1 MKRNIRMLALIPLA
15 SFVMLVMMLAS
26 SFNASAA
33 TIGQGHIM
41 QLNRATGV
49 KSQAAAPLASNL
61 VYNGGPV
68 MTGTANIFAIF
79 WEPTGSTVSSGYN
92 GLIQRFASD
101 VHGTTYYQILKQYTQ
116 SGGSAPST
124 GTLAGTFVDTR
135 AYPSNPMFDSD
146 IQAEVSHA
154 QSVNGWTSSIHNL
167 FMVFTAKN
175 ENECFDTSQSQCTF
189 TTFCGYHSFFGSN
202 TLYAFLPYTGTS
214 LNGCGVPRTPN
225 NNIDADSTINVTSH
239 ELAEAVTDPLLNA
252 WFDSSGQ
259 EIGDKCNFQFSST
272 NSSNGDTIMNGHP
285 YEVQLEWDNLRNAC
299 RLNSP

>member
-1 MKRNIRMLALIPLA
+1 MLALIPLA
-15 SFVMLVMMLAS
+15 SFIMLIMMFVS

-33 TIGQGHIM
+33 TIGGGHIM
-41 QLNRATGV
+41 QINGAKGV
-49 KSQAAAPLASNL
+49 RSQAAAPLASNL
-61 VYNGGPV
+61 VYNGGQV
-68 MTGTANIFAIF
+68 ITGTANIFAIF

-92 GLIQRFASD
+92 SLIQRFLGD
-101 VHGTTYYQILKQYTQ
+101 VHGTTYYTILKQYTQ
-116 SGGSAPST
+116 SGGGAPST
-124 GTLAGTFVDTR
+124 ARLAGTFVDTR

-146 IQAEVSHA
+146 VQAEVSHA
-154 QSVNGWTSSIHNL
+154 QSVNGWTSSVNNL

-175 ENECFDTSQSQCTF
+175 ENECFDTTQSQCTF

-202 TLYAFLPYTGTS
+202 TIYAFLPYTGTS

-252 WFDSSGQ
+252 WFDSSGS

-272 NSSNGDTIMNGHP
+272 TAANGDTTMNGHP